1 MKTLKKL
8 LSTCTTAALLL
19 TGCVNEDPYYGK
31 DPGGETP
38 AGTGFLTVG
47 DMDLR
52 VVYDAQTE
60 TGWDEARGDAAKA
73 PRTRSNPTAEEI
85 VVEIVDDAN
94 ATVAKKR
101 YGEWKAMT
109 APIEMPAGSYTLK
122 AYSAETVPAADWEC
136 PVYSTEKAFTIRK
149 GETTRMPDL
158 VCTLANIKVTVGY
171 AADLADLLSDDTS
184 ADIAMAGN
192 SLHFAK
198 DETRAAYFR
207 ADEETNTLRI
217 DIAGTFTDTG
227 KAVTLS
233 KTIGNVRAGQW
244 RKISF
249 IIENA
254 DKGELEIGLVVDSFI
269 QDEEIVVDGTSGLWE
284 PVIDEGEPAVIEWPG
299 YDLSTPLRLNDD
311 MFDSE
316 GNCTSPVVLD
326 LKAPHGISALE
337 IGIGSD
343 NAEFLAQ
350 LSGMG
355 LNAPVDLCTVTA
367 GSALGNLLSGMG
379 LPTAEAVSGK
389 TSLALPLTG
398 MMPQLY
404 AYEGTHTVALS
415 MTDGPARTTIEATL
429 TVVVNKQQA
438 AAPKIEWVNDKGYA
452 FDQPQTLTA
461 DMTIR
466 IDITTSAPIT
476 AFDVT
481 IESEILAGLLPM
493 IGLPEHFD
501 LCTVEGETATTLGDL
516 GFPTGDKVNATN
528 PLTFD
533 ISQFVEVM
541 MALEA
546 GEHKFILSVTDAAG
560 NNTTK
565 TLHLINVK

>member
-1 MKTLKKL
+1 MKTLKML

-19 TGCVNEDPYYGK
+19 AGCVNEDPYYGK

-73 PRTRSNPTAEEI
+73 PCTRSNPTAEEI

-122 AYSAETVPAADWEC
+122 AYSTETVPAADWEC

-198 DETRAAYFR
+198 NETRAAYFR

-244 RKISF
+244 RKITF

-269 QDEEIVVDGTSGLWE
+269 QDEEIVVDGTGGLWE
-284 PVIDEGEPAVIEWPG
+284 PVIDEEGSATIEWPG
-299 YDLSTPLRLNDD
+299 YDLSTPLQLNDG

-343 NAEFLAQ
+343 NGEFLAQ
-350 LSGMG
+350 LNGMG
-355 LNAPVDLCTVTA
+355 LNAPVDLCAVTA

-379 LPTAEAVSGK
+379 LPAAEAVAGQ
-389 TSLALPLTG
+389 TSLALALTG

-415 MTDGPARTTIEATL
+415 MTDGAARTKVEATL
-429 TVVVNKQQA
+429 TVVVNKQQS
-438 AAPKIEWVNDKGYA
+438 AAPKIEWVNDKGYV

-481 IESEILAGLLPM
+481 IESKILADLLPI

-501 LCTVEGETATTLGDL
+501 LCTVEGETASTLGEL
-516 GFPTGDKVNATN
+516 GFPTGAKVNETN

-541 MALEA
+541 MALDA
-546 GEHKFILSVTDAAG
+546 GEHKFILSVTDSAG
-560 NNTTK
+560 NTTTK